1 MSGGNITETSRPL
14 VQKVGTITSTET
26 VSGTIDASL
35 YDEVMFEL
43 FLGNMPAE
51 TIDFRIEECT
61 AADGTGAQSLLAATQ
76 LAAHASNNDNEHI
89 VLAVRTTKVSS
100 GFRYLRGRA
109 ITGDVT
115 GGPAC
120 IVGRSLPRYAPVAA
134 PAACAETK
142 FAV

>member
-1 MSGGNITETSRPL
+1 MSGNITEALRPL
-14 VQKVGTITSTET
+14 VQKVGTITSTQT
-26 VSGTIDASL
+26 YTGTIDAAL
-35 YDEVMFEL
+35 YDEVVFEL
-43 FLGNMPAE
+43 FLGDMAAE

-89 VLAVRTTKVSS
+89 VLAVRTTKLTS
-100 GFRYLRGRA
+100 GYRYLRGRA
-109 ITGDVT
+109 ITGDTV

-120 IVGRSLPRYAPVAA
+120 IVGRGVPRYKPVAA

-142 FAV
+142 FSV